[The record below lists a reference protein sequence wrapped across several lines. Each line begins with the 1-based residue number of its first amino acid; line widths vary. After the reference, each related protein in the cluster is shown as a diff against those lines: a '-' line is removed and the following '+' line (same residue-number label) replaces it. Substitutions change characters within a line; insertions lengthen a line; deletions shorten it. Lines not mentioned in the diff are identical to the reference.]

1 MIISDIID
9 LHRMVQNLLR
19 QQAALFQEKTVD
31 FERAESLSQEVSG
44 LLVLLPTAEAL
55 SALEGQAREQL
66 LETARGTA
74 TALAASGAALSR
86 CRQHLIEAGAQEE
99 RGDMAMRAYLPVTE
113 HQPAHFLDERR

>member
-74 TALAASGAALSR
+74 TALAASSAALSR
-86 CRQHLIEAGAQEE
+86 YRQHLIEAGAQEE
-99 RGDMAMRAYLPVTE
+99 RGDIAMRAYLPVTE

>member
-1 MIISDIID
+1 MIVSDIID
-9 LHRMVQNLLR
+9 LHRTVQNLLR
-19 QQAALFQEKTVD
+19 QQAALFQEKNVD

-44 LLVLLPTAEAL
+44 LLVSLPTAEAL
-55 SALEGQAREQL
+55 STLEGQVREQL

-74 TALAASGAALSR
+74 TALAVSAAALSR
-86 CRQHLIEAGAQEE
+86 YRQLQIEAGAHEE